1 MLSKKEL
8 FNARSSSEELTEGLV
23 IEVKAVGTYPDK
35 DKDGNDVT
43 VSVLVDADGTVYA
56 GISSTVAE
64 SIPMLDELIEEAKES
79 GDTVSVEVVQK
90 VSKNGRKFTQLK
102 AL

>member
-35 DKDGNDVT
+35 DKDGNDVI
-43 VSVLVDADGTVYA
+43 VSVIVDVDGTVYA
-56 GISSTVAE
+56 GISATVAE
-64 SIPMLDELIEEAKES
+64 SIPMLDELIAEADENGES
-79 GDTVSVEVVQK
+79 VSVEVIQK
-90 VSKNGRKFTQLK
+90 TSKNGRKFTQLK

>member
-8 FNARSSSEELTEGLV
+8 FNARSASEKLEAGLEIPV
-23 IEVKAVGTYPDK
+23 TNVGTYPDK

-43 VSVLVDADGTVYA
+43 VSVLVAEDGTVYA

-64 SIPMLDELIEEAKES
+64 SIPMLDELINEAKEA
-79 GDTVSVEVVQK
+79 GETVTVEVIK
-90 VSKNGRKFTQLK
+90 NRSNNGREFIQLK

>member
-35 DKDGNDVT
+35 DKDGNDVN
-43 VSVLVDADGTVYA
+43 VSVIVDKDGTVYA

-64 SIPMLDELIEEAKES
+64 SISMLDELITEADEKGES
-79 GDTVSVEVVQK
+79 VSVEVIQK
-90 VSKNGRKFTQLK
+90 TSKNGRKFTQLK

>member
-8 FNARSSSEELTEGLV
+8 FNARSSSEELSEGLV

-35 DKDGNDVT
+35 DKDGNDVN
-43 VSVLVDADGTVYA
+43 VSVLVDVDGTVYA
-56 GISSTVAE
+56 GISATVAD
-64 SIPMLDELIEEAKES
+64 SIPMLDELLEEAETTGEAVK
-79 GDTVSVEVVQK
+79 VEVIKRQ
-90 VSKNGRKFTQLK
+90 SKGGREFTQLK

>member
-23 IEVKAVGTYPDK
+23 IEVKAVGSYPDK
-35 DKDGNDVT
+35 DKDGNDVN
-43 VSVLVDADGTVYA
+43 VSVIVDVDGTVYA

-64 SIPMLDELIEEAKES
+64 SIPMLDELIAEANEN
-79 GDTVSVEVVQK
+79 GETVSVEVIQK
-90 VSKNGRKFTQLK
+90 TSKNGRMFTQLK

>member
-8 FNARSSSEELTEGLV
+8 FNARSSSEELAEGLV

-35 DKDGNDVT
+35 DKDGNDVV
-43 VSVLVDADGTVYA
+43 VSVIVDVDGTVYA

-64 SIPMLDELIEEAKES
+64 SIPMLDELVAQADENGE
-79 GDTVSVEVVQK
+79 TVSVEVIQK
-90 VSKNGRKFTQLK
+90 TSKNGRKFTQLK